1 MKKTLMIICF
11 LFLYIGNSQT
21 LDYDIIS
28 KGYSIGHLTT
38 TKTVKDSI
46 VQIDVVS
53 EVSVRILVKIDV
65 KYKLQSTYKNN
76 ELFFSSITTYVNG
89 KVHSTCK
96 TEKTGNHYT
105 ITKDGQT
112 TKFFNKID
120 FSNALLY
127 YEMPKSIVTVFS
139 ESSGLEKKVK
149 QTGAYT
155 YDVINPKNDHIS
167 QYSYAT
173 NGVLEKA
180 TVHNTL
186 MTFILTKK

>member
-1 MKKTLMIICF
+1 MKNALMIICF
-11 LFLYIGNSQT
+11 LFLFFGNSQT

-28 KGYSIGHLTT
+28 KEHSIGHLTT

-53 EVSVRILVKIDV
+53 EVSVRILIKIDV

-96 TEKTGNHYT
+96 TERTGNHYT

-127 YEMPKSIVTVFS
+127 YEAPKNQSTIFS
-139 ESSGLEKKVK
+139 EANGFEKQVK
-149 QTGAYT
+149 QNGVNT
-155 YDVINPKNDHIS
+155 YDLVNPDNQRIS
-167 QYSYAT
+167 MYNYT
-173 NGVLEKA
+173 DGILKKA
-180 TVHNTL
+180 TIHNEF
-186 MTFILTKK
+186 MTFILIKK